1 MKKPKH
7 KELTVALIICIVLV
21 GASVYANVV
30 TQHPASFSGFLGGGS
45 SISRE
50 NFATATQEESADQRI
65 KDIKQWI
72 NAELTKGK
80 FKEVVRGIEALTE
93 EQGGYVYSEDLTY
106 ADEVWNG
113 ELVSR
118 IPQDNTTDF
127 IFNMEDLIAKNG
139 KVISITTSIRDIT
152 GTIGTSEQK
161 PHATIRV
168 TLTEISGKIIIG
180 LPIIEGITPFLSTF
194 FTWVVSGIII
204 GLPAYFTVL
213 GIVLLIDRALLPI
226 LNKLFKK
233 GLNKNKEALPS
244 PV

>member
-1 MKKPKH
+1 M
-7 KELTVALIICIVLV
+7 VALIICVALV
-21 GASVYANVV
+21 GASVYANTA
-30 TQHPASFSGFLGGGS
+30 TQHRLSFPGVTLWGDS
-45 SISRE
+45 SVPRE
-50 NFATATQEESADQRI
+50 NFGTTEEKSADQRI
-65 KDIKQWI
+65 KDIRQWI

-118 IPQDNTTDF
+118 IPQDNATDF
-127 IFNMEDLIAKNG
+127 IFNVEEIITRNG
-139 KVISITTSIRDIT
+139 KVISVTTSIRDIT

-168 TLTEISGKIIIG
+168 TLAEISGKIIIG
-180 LPIIEGITPFLSTF
+180 LPIIEGAAPFLNTF
-194 FTWVVSGIII
+194 FTWVAAGVII

-226 LNKLFKK
+226 ANKLFKR

>member
-1 MKKPKH
+1 M
-7 KELTVALIICIVLV
+7 VALIICVALV
-21 GASVYANVV
+21 GASVYAN
-30 TQHPASFSGFLGGGS
+30 TATLHSPSFAEWTSKGDAS
-45 SISRE
+45 IPRE
-50 NFATATQEESADQRI
+50 NFSTTQESADQRI
-65 KDIKQWI
+65 KDIRQWI
-72 NAELTKGK
+72 KAELTKGK
-80 FKEVVRGIEALTE
+80 FKEVVKGIEALTE
-93 EQGGYVYSEDLTY
+93 EQGGYIYSEDLTY

-118 IPQDNTTDF
+118 IPQDNATDF
-127 IFNMEDLIAKNG
+127 IFNMEDLITKNG

-161 PHATIRV
+161 PHATIIV
-168 TLTEISGKIIIG
+168 TLAEISGKIIIG
-180 LPIIEGITPFLSTF
+180 LPIIEGIAPFLSTF
-194 FTWVVSGIII
+194 FTWVAAGVII

-226 LNKLFKK
+226 ANKLFKR

>member
-1 MKKPKH
+1 MKKPKRT
-7 KELTVALIICIVLV
+7 ELMVALIICIALV
-21 GASVYANVV
+21 GASVYAN
-30 TQHPASFSGFLGGGS
+30 TAIRHPMSYGGLTSQGDAL
-45 SISRE
+45 IPKE
-50 NFATATQEESADQRI
+50 NFATTQEESADQRI
-65 KDIKQWI
+65 KDIRQWI
-72 NAELTKGK
+72 QAELTKGK

-118 IPQDNTTDF
+118 IPQDNATGF
-127 IFNMEDLIAKNG
+127 IFNIEDLINKNG

-168 TLTEISGKIIIG
+168 TLAETSGKINIG
-180 LPIIEGITPFLSTF
+180 LPIIEGITPFLGTF
-194 FTWVVSGIII
+194 FTWVVSGVIV

-213 GIVLLIDRALLPI
+213 GIVLLIDRALVPI
-226 LNKLFKK
+226 ANKLFKK
-233 GLNKNKEALPS
+233 GLNKNREALPS

>member
-1 MKKPKH
+1 MI
-7 KELTVALIICIVLV
+7 ALIICVVLV
-21 GASVYANVV
+21 GASIYANVV
-30 TQHPASFSGFLGGGS
+30 TQHPAFFPGLTSWGGS
-45 SISRE
+45 SIPRE
-50 NFATATQEESADQRI
+50 NFAKTQEESADQRI
-65 KDIKQWI
+65 KDIRQWI

-80 FKEVVRGIEALTE
+80 FKEVVKGIEALTE
-93 EQGGYVYSEDLTY
+93 EQGGYIYSEDLTY
-106 ADEVWNG
+106 ADELWNG

-118 IPQDNTTDF
+118 IPQDNATDF
-127 IFNMEDLIAKNG
+127 IFNVEELITNNG

-168 TLTEISGKIIIG
+168 TLAEISGKIIIG
-180 LPIIEGITPFLSTF
+180 LPIIEGVAPFMSTF
-194 FTWVVSGIII
+194 FTWVATGVII

-226 LNKLFKK
+226 ANKLFKK

>member
-1 MKKPKH
+1 MV
-7 KELTVALIICIVLV
+7 TLIICVALV
-21 GASVYANVV
+21 AASVCAN
-30 TQHPASFSGFLGGGS
+30 
-45 SISRE
+45 
-50 NFATATQEESADQRI
+50 TATQHSLPFAGVPSRGDAYTSKGDAFFDTTQETADQRI
-65 KDIKQWI
+65 KDIRQWI

-80 FKEVVRGIEALTE
+80 FKEVVKGIEALTE
-93 EQGGYVYSEDLTY
+93 EQGGYIYSEDLTY

-118 IPQDNTTDF
+118 IPQDNATDF
-127 IFNMEDLIAKNG
+127 IFNVEDLLSKNG
-139 KVISITTSIRDIT
+139 KVMSITTSIRDIT

-161 PHATIRV
+161 PHATIRA
-168 TLTEISGKIIIG
+168 TLAEISGKIIIG

-194 FTWVVSGIII
+194 FTWVAAGVII

-213 GIVLLIDRALLPI
+213 GIILLIDRALVPI
-226 LNKLFKK
+226 ANKLFKR

>member
-1 MKKPKH
+1 M
-7 KELTVALIICIVLV
+7 VALIICVALV
-21 GASVYANVV
+21 GASVYANVA
-30 TQHPASFSGFLGGGS
+30 TQHRLSFPGVTPWGDS
-45 SISRE
+45 SIPRE
-50 NFATATQEESADQRI
+50 NFGTTEEKSADQRI
-65 KDIKQWI
+65 KDIRQWI

-93 EQGGYVYSEDLTY
+93 EQGGYIYSEDLTY

-118 IPQDNTTDF
+118 IPQDNATDF
-127 IFNMEDLIAKNG
+127 IFNVEELITRNG

-168 TLTEISGKIIIG
+168 TLAEISGKIIIG

-194 FTWVVSGIII
+194 FTWVAAGVII

-226 LNKLFKK
+226 ANKLFKR
-233 GLNKNKEALPS
+233 GLNKNKEALPA

>member
-1 MKKPKH
+1 M
-7 KELTVALIICIVLV
+7 VALIICLVLV
-21 GASVYANVV
+21 GASIYANTVPR
-30 TQHPASFSGFLGGGS
+30 HPVSYGGTS
-45 SISRE
+45 QRSAFPVE
-50 NFATATQEESADQRI
+50 NFSTAQESADQRI
-65 KDIKQWI
+65 KDIRQWI

-80 FKEVVRGIEALTE
+80 FKEVVKGIEALTE
-93 EQGGYVYSEDLTY
+93 EQGGYIYSEDLTY
-106 ADEVWNG
+106 ADEMWNG

-118 IPQDNTTDF
+118 IPQDNATDF
-127 IFNMEDLIAKNG
+127 IFNVEELITENG

-152 GTIGTSEQK
+152 GTIETSEEK

-168 TLTEISGKIIIG
+168 TLAEISGKIIIG

-194 FTWVVSGIII
+194 FTWVATGVII

-213 GIVLLIDRALLPI
+213 GIVLLIDRVLLPI
-226 LNKLFKK
+226 TNKLFKR

>member
-1 MKKPKH
+1 M
-7 KELTVALIICIVLV
+7 VALIICIALV
-21 GASVYANVV
+21 GASVYAN
-30 TQHPASFSGFLGGGS
+30 TATRHTPSFAGRTSLGDAL
-45 SISRE
+45 IPKE
-50 NFATATQEESADQRI
+50 NFATTQEEPADQRI

-80 FKEVVRGIEALTE
+80 FKEVVRGIETLTE
-93 EQGGYVYSEDLTY
+93 EQGGYIYSEDLAY

-118 IPQDNTTDF
+118 IPQDNATDF
-127 IFNMEDLIAKNG
+127 IFNMEELLNENG
-139 KVISITTSIRDIT
+139 KVISVTTSIRDIT

-168 TLTEISGKIIIG
+168 TLAEISGKIIIG
-180 LPIIEGITPFLSTF
+180 LPIIEGIAPFLSTF
-194 FTWVVSGIII
+194 FTWVAAGVII

-213 GIVLLIDRALLPI
+213 GIILLIDRALVPI
-226 LNKLFKK
+226 ANKLIKRE
-233 GLNKNKEALPS
+233 LNKNKEALPS

>member
-1 MKKPKH
+1 M
-7 KELTVALIICIVLV
+7 VALIICIALI

-118 IPQDNTTDF
+118 ISQDNATDF
-127 IFNMEDLIAKNG
+127 IFNVEDLLSENG

-152 GTIGTSEQK
+152 GTIGTSEEK

-168 TLTEISGKIIIG
+168 TLAEISGKIIIG
-180 LPIIEGITPFLSTF
+180 LPIIEGIAPFLSTF
-194 FTWVVSGIII
+194 FTWVAAGVII

-213 GIVLLIDRALLPI
+213 GIVLLIDRALVPI
-226 LNKLFKK
+226 ANKLFKR

>member
-1 MKKPKH
+1 M
-7 KELTVALIICIVLV
+7 VALIICVALV
-21 GASVYANVV
+21 GASVYANTVM
-30 TQHPASFSGFLGGGS
+30 QQPLSFTGLTTRGGALTPM
-45 SISRE
+45 E
-50 NFATATQEESADQRI
+50 NFGTTQEESADQRI
-65 KDIKQWI
+65 KDIRQWI

-80 FKEVVRGIEALTE
+80 FKEVVRGIEAFTE

-118 IPQDNTTDF
+118 VPQDNATDF
-127 IFNMEDLIAKNG
+127 IFNVEELLNNNG

-168 TLTEISGKIIIG
+168 TLAETSGKIVIG
-180 LPIIEGITPFLSTF
+180 LPIIEGIAPFLSTF
-194 FTWVVSGIII
+194 FTWVAAGVII

-213 GIVLLIDRALLPI
+213 GIVLLIDRALVPI
-226 LNKLFKK
+226 ANKLFKR
-233 GLNKNKEALPS
+233 GLNKNKEALPL